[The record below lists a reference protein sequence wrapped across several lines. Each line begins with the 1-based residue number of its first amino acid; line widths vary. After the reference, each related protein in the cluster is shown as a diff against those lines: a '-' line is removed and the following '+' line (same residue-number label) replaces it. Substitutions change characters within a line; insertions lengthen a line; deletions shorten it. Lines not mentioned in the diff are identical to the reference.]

1 MKTLDQIIKIVSIE
15 ETNEHYNPATG
26 NNGGGYHQPEITGW
40 VGETPFSL
48 WDHNCG
54 DFGFTLYLTLGRG
67 KKARHYVTGNMGERE
82 YMPARV
88 HEILRAILHAA
99 NL

>member
-1 MKTLDQIIKIVSIE
+1 MELDNIIKITGYR
-15 ETNEHYNPATG
+15 ETNPYRYPATG

-48 WDHNCG
+48 LYHNCG
-54 DFGFTLYLTLGRG
+54 DFGRTLYLTMGRG
-67 KKARHYVTGNMGERE
+67 KNARHIVTGDMGERE

-88 HEILRAILHAA
+88 LTILRAILRAA